1 MFAERVTV
9 FGAWMESVNWFKWFL
24 WFIFNCT
31 LRPPVRKCPPH
42 FLFGK
47 VSIQPMLPNCC
58 SSNEVQIMQRMAA
71 RHSSHFP
78 QLTST
83 LFLDSMITSL
93 HLFPLPAL
101 PNDFSQ
107 LSSRCAQNVA
117 EDSFHFPF
125 LKKNNLRGFFFFF
138 APRLPSHQ
146 SWTRARP
153 GVTPLPV
160 LALQR
165 CRSCRWQSTSP
176 GSRWRR
182 SSVWT
187 STGASASPGAPPGP
201 RRARRPT
208 SELPVSELNA
218 ICCVFTM
225 LPNKL
230 PAYEDIDKM
239 IISSC
244 AICTGLK
251 FHFTISPGAIITCRI
266 A

>member
-1 MFAERVTV
+1 MSSA
-9 FGAWMESVNWFKWFL
+9 
-24 WFIFNCT
+24 
-31 LRPPVRKCPPH
+31 
-42 FLFGK
+42 FLFVK

-58 SSNEVQIMQRMAA
+58 SSNKVQIMQRMAA
-71 RHSSHFP
+71 RHSSHFL

-83 LFLDSMITSL
+83 LFLDCMITSL
-93 HLFPLPAL
+93 RLFPLPAL

-107 LSSRCAQNVA
+107 LSSRCAANAA
-117 EDSFHFPF
+117 EDSFPCLRIPF
-125 LKKNNLRGFFFFF
+125 FRIILTFFFFFF
-138 APRLPSHQ
+138 APLLPSHQ

-153 GVTPLPV
+153 GVTALPV

-187 STGASASPGAPPGP
+187 STGASASPGAPLGP

-208 SELPVSELNA
+208 SGLPVSELNA

-225 LPNKL
+225 FPNKL
-230 PAYEDIDKM
+230 PADKDIDKM
-239 IISSC
+239 IISSR
-244 AICTGLK
+244 AVCTGLK
-251 FHFTISPGAIITCRI
+251 FHFTISPGAIVTCCL